1 LLRCEGEIMLYEL
14 VSDYE
19 PAGDQPRAIEK
30 LVEGLRKGYRFQTL
44 IGVTG
49 SGKTFTMANV
59 IKEIEKPVL
68 VISPNKTLA
77 AQLYTEF
84 KSFFPKN
91 KVEFF
96 ISYYDY
102 YQPEAYVPTKDLY
115 IEKSADINEVIA
127 RMRMS
132 AIKSLMT
139 RRDVI
144 VVASVSAIY
153 ACGDPRDFD
162 TLNIKLAV
170 GERIK
175 LNDLLKH
182 LVRIGYERKEDIGL
196 TGSFR
201 LRGDT
206 LEIFPT
212 YQDEGIHIEFF
223 GDEIDRI
230 YTFDRLNRDVIERLD
245 RITIYPAKEYVTTEE
260 KIAMAVK
267 SIRQELEERLA
278 ELRRQGKELEAQRL
292 YQRTMNDIELLS
304 TLGYCTGIENYSRH
318 FDGRKPGEPPY
329 SLLDY
334 YDEDYIVFIDESHI
348 TIPQL
353 RAMYHGEMSRKR
365 SLVEYGFRLP
375 CAYDNRPLKFEEFLS
390 KVNQVIFVSATPGPF
405 ELEVS
410 EQVVEQ
416 IIRPTGLIDP
426 LVEVRPTR
434 YQIDDLVKEIVEVKK
449 RGERALVTVL
459 TKKTAEMLAE
469 YLVEFN
475 IRALYLHSELDAI
488 KRFEVLKKLR
498 SGEIDVVVG
507 VNLLREGLDLPEVSL
522 VAILDADT
530 EGFLRSE
537 TTLIQIIGRTAR
549 NENGKV
555 IMYADKITP
564 AMQRAIEETNRRRK
578 IQMEYNEKHG
588 IKPQTI
594 VKPMM
599 EDIFAPFKEEE
610 EELYKVYEDSIFA
623 LKESLPLEDYAALL
637 EEEMYKAASELR
649 YEDAA
654 RIRDEL
660 FRIKE
665 ELKNNK

>member
-1 LLRCEGEIMLYEL
+1 MYEL
-14 VSDYE
+14 VSDYK
-19 PAGDQPRAIEK
+19 PSGDQPQAIEK
-30 LVEGLRKGYRFQTL
+30 LVNGLKNNYRFQTL

-59 IKEIEKPVL
+59 IKEIERPVL

-84 KSFFPKN
+84 KSFFPNN

-115 IEKSADINEVIA
+115 IEKSADINDVIA

-132 AIKSLMT
+132 AIKSIMT

-162 TLNIKLAV
+162 TLNVKLAV
-170 GERIK
+170 GERVK
-175 LNDLLKH
+175 LNELLKH
-182 LVRIGYERKEDIGL
+182 LVRIGFERKEDAGM

-230 YTFDRLNRDVIERLD
+230 YTFDRMNRDIIERLD
-245 RITIYPAKEYVTTEE
+245 RITIYPTKEYVTTEE
-260 KIAMAVK
+260 KIASAVK
-267 SIRQELEERLA
+267 SIREELDERIN
-278 ELRRQGKELEAQRL
+278 ELKRQGRELEAQRL

-318 FDGRKPGEPPY
+318 FDGRRPGEPPY

-353 RAMYHGEMSRKR
+353 RAMYHGEMSRKK
-365 SLVEYGFRLP
+365 SLVEYGFRLA

-405 ELEVS
+405 EMEVS

-416 IIRPTGLIDP
+416 LIRPTGLIDP

-434 YQIDDLVKEIVEVKK
+434 YQVDDLVKEIVEVKK

-475 IRALYLHSELDAI
+475 IRALYLHSELDTI

-498 SGEIDVVVG
+498 AGEIDVVVG

-564 AMQRAIEETNRRRK
+564 AMQRAIDETNRRRK
-578 IQMEYNEKHG
+578 IQIEYNEKNG

-594 VKPMM
+594 VKPMT
-599 EDIFAPFKEEE
+599 EDIFAPFKDKE
-610 EELYKVYEDSIFA
+610 EELYKIYEDNIFA
-623 LKESLPLEDYAALL
+623 LKESLSNEEYLALL

-654 RIRDEL
+654 KIRDEL
-660 FRIKE
+660 FRVKE
-665 ELKNNK
+665 DMKKTTEK